1 MNVNQ
6 RAKTTFRRIER
17 VIAFEIIDIGVVLEM
32 IGPTKIREIL
42 NPSKM
47 EYTNQIFFK
56 THTHLEA
63 YIKRVLLVALRLKGV
78 KYENSVKIVE
88 STYLNTAHLI
98 DKVLVLLDTKSCSQ
112 KDALN
117 NLKLKYPDFFTC
129 HDLVLNFSAVYRNRL
144 AHGTISELKDPELLK
159 LLCQTNYAFFQ
170 SFEDLLKQEYF
181 HSALEKP
188 KDWGAK
194 RGNNEAIETT
204 IKNLK
209 LGSIVK
215 EPKSKSQV
223 ETLLKSTPYVKA
235 L

>member
-1 MNVNQ
+1 
-6 RAKTTFRRIER
+6 
-17 VIAFEIIDIGVVLEM
+17 M
-32 IGPTKIREIL
+32 IGPTKIGEIL
-42 NPSKM
+42 NPSEM

-78 KYENSVKIVE
+78 KYDYSVKIVE
-88 STYLNTAHLI
+88 STYINTANLI
-98 DKVLVLLDTKSCSQ
+98 DKVLALLDTQSRSQ
-112 KDALN
+112 NDVLN
-117 NLKLKYPDFFTC
+117 DLKLKYPHFFTC
-129 HDLVLNFSAVYRNRL
+129 KDLVLTFSSVYRNRL

-170 SFEDLLKQEYF
+170 SFEDLLKREYL

-188 KDWGAK
+188 KDWGAG
-194 RGNNEAIETT
+194 RGKSEAIETT
-204 IKNLK
+204 VKSLK

-223 ETLLKSTPYVKA
+223 EKLLGSTPYVNA